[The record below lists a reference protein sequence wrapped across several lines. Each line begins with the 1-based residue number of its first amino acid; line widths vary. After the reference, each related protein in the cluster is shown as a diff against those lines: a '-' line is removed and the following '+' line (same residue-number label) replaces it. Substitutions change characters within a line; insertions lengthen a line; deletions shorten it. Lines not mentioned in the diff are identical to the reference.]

1 MYDGQRGMVMHAGP
15 STCVLSL
22 RSHSA
27 PSSFDRLSSY
37 VFDPVPSGYPM
48 KTNQDLTVLF
58 IDGDQEDRR
67 GWAQAFKRSSPES
80 VVLEADS
87 GATGL
92 AVCQSQR
99 VDCVIVEMSL
109 PDMSGFQVLIDLIPY
124 HHKPTVA
131 VIMFT
136 RLPLPPMA
144 HFATQK
150 GAHAFLMKSHTSTDQ
165 LNTAVH
171 EAIATI
177 AASGAEPPSGHEA
190 GAGPNPSITQ
200 I

>member
-1 MYDGQRGMVMHAGP
+1 MS
-15 STCVLSL
+15 STLYHRRYL
-22 RSHSA
+22 
-27 PSSFDRLSSY
+27 
-37 VFDPVPSGYPM
+37 M
-48 KTNQDLTVLF
+48 ETNQDITVLF

-67 GWAQAFKRSSPES
+67 TWTEAFKRSSPES

-87 GATGL
+87 GAAGL
-92 AVCQSQR
+92 AVCRSQR

-109 PDMSGFQVLIDLIPY
+109 PDMSGFQVLVDLIPY
-124 HHKPTVA
+124 HHRPTVA
-131 VIMFT
+131 VIMLT

-150 GAHAFLMKSHTSTDQ
+150 GAHAFLMKSHTSTEQ
-165 LNTAVH
+165 LKTAVLK
-171 EAIATI
+171 AIATI

-190 GAGPNPSITQ
+190 GAGSSPSTTQ